1 MRSALYPGSFDPITC
16 GHLNIITRVAA
27 LFEEVVVAVALSEGK
42 TTLFSQEER
51 VELAR
56 RSVAESGLRGVRVA
70 AYDGLTT
77 GAARDE
83 GAGVIL
89 RGIRSFSDFE
99 YESQLV
105 SGYRKLAPEI
115 ETLFIMAEPDIAF
128 ISSTLIKEVA
138 RMGGD
143 VSGFVPSPVEA
154 ALRKK
159 LEEQES

>member
-1 MRSALYPGSFDPITC
+1 MRRAFYPGSFDPFTC
-16 GHLNIITRVAA
+16 GHLNIITRAVA
-27 LFEEVVVAVALSEGK
+27 LFDEVVVGVAANQGK
-42 TTLFSQEER
+42 ETLFTREER
-51 VELAR
+51 LALAR
-56 RSVAESGLRGVRVA
+56 RSVQESGAERVRIL

-77 GAARDE
+77 DAARAA

-105 SGYRKLAPEI
+105 SGYRKLAPDL

-128 ISSTLIKEVA
+128 ISSSLIKEVA

-143 VSGFVPSPVEA
+143 VSGFVPPAVEA
-154 ALRKK
+154 ALGGK
-159 LEEQES
+159 LAQE